1 MSPLT
6 TGMSLAETAA
16 AAVAQRGRKKKKEKD
31 GEQDADVC
39 SHDAKFV
46 KRLPSFIFGRR
57 FFVASSQEIHF

>member
-1 MSPLT
+1 MSFLT

-16 AAVAQRGRKKKKEKD
+16 RAAAVAQRGRKEKD
-31 GEQDADVC
+31 EEQDADVC

-57 FFVASSQEIHF
+57 FFVAPSQEIHF